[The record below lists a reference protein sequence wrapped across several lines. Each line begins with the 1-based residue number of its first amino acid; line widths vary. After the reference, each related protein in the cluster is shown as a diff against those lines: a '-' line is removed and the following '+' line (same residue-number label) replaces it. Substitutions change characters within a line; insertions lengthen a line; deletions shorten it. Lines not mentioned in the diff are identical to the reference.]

1 MRSQS
6 PSIVIMLSKAAQRSL
21 WADLPAHI
29 HIPRQNVSS
38 PAEFFP
44 ITTVIQSPSVDMPT
58 AGEACSSAIPQEALS
73 LNKDWEKTFF
83 KMQEY
88 LNHLWRLADEFRE
101 LSQSDGI
108 YSPPPPFN

>member
-6 PSIVIMLSKAAQRSL
+6 PSIVIMLSTAAQRSL
-21 WADLPAHI
+21 WADLPACI

-44 ITTVIQSPSVDMPT
+44 TTTVIQSPSLGMPT
-58 AGEACSSAIPQEALS
+58 AGKACSSATPQEALS
-73 LNKDWEKTFF
+73 FNKDWKKTFF

-88 LNHLWRLADEFRE
+88 LNNLWRRADEFRE
-101 LSQSDGI
+101 LSKSDDI
-108 YSPPPPFN
+108 YSPPPFN